1 MNALSP
7 SFTKDSPA
15 KSLSFQNNFFS
26 SLFNPQSSNFC
37 PKDIIISPKKSQK
50 NSPKKNLIFNPVP
63 DYDFRDLCKKLDFS
77 ETSENTMSTYSI
89 SDNENMEI
97 NEFSSEDLTEM
108 KNPLDFSSFS
118 SSSLTK
124 IKPRKKYKNFF
135 SEKSLTFINKKINF
149 EEPLEPTIS
158 KFEEEY
164 VILKTLCRGEMG
176 TVYLCLKFKDKKNT
190 R

>member
-1 MNALSP
+1 MNVLSP

-26 SLFNPQSSNFC
+26 SLFNPQSNFC

-135 SEKSLTFINKKINF
+135 SEKNLTFINKKINF
-149 EEPLEPTIS
+149 EEPLEPKIS
-158 KFEEEY
+158 KFEER
-164 VILKTLCRGEMG
+164 KSH
-176 TVYLCLKFKDKKNT
+176 
-190 R
+190 